1 MAYDYTPNIT
11 LAEGMIEKYG
21 RAVSLV
27 QLTSV
32 QATGKPWRVDA
43 APPAAAT
50 AGTKATYAAFIGY
63 TSSLGDEFMKDVS
76 EVALIAGDFDVE
88 QYHILV
94 EGTIRWKIVRSKTF
108 KPGDKRIVHFVGLSK

>member
-27 QLTSV
+27 KLTSA
-32 QATGKPWRVDA
+32 QAASKPWRVDA

-50 AGTKATYAAFIGY
+50 SGTKSTYAAFIGY
-63 TSSLGDEFMKDVS
+63 TKSLGEEFMKDVS

-94 EGTIRWKIVRSKTF
+94 EGNIRWKIVRSQTF